1 MINSTLPVAI
11 IGGGPVGIAAAA
23 HLVKR
28 NEQFILFESEEE
40 IGTNFSDYGHVR
52 LFSPWEYNIDEA
64 AKELLVKHH
73 IPLPPKDELP
83 FGEEIVSKYLKPLT
97 QLPEMKPY
105 IHVNSRVLHVGKKG
119 FDKVKTKGRDQAPFF
134 IRVKENGTEERIYEA
149 KAVIDATG
157 TWQNPNP
164 INAEGLMTDNE
175 KGVSNQIYYG
185 IPDVLNRDRDRY
197 KNKTVAVVGSGHSAI
212 NTLLDLTKLKE
223 QTEHTQI
230 IWILRKQDTTDVFGG
245 EGNDQLP
252 ARGELGTK
260 LRNTLENGHIKAYP
274 SMLIQSISSTSDGK
288 LNICGYQQQKQ
299 KVIHNID
306 EMIANTGARPDFQFL
321 KEIRHT
327 FDSALE
333 CVPDLADLI
342 DPNIH
347 SCGTVRPHG
356 EKELRQPEKNFYII
370 GSKSYGRAP
379 TFLLATGY
387 EQARSVV
394 AYITG
399 DHESAQQV
407 KLKLPETGVCK
418 LTPKPPAAKTSC
430 CCD

>member
-1 MINSTLPVAI
+1 M
-11 IGGGPVGIAAAA
+11 
-23 HLVKR
+23 
-28 NEQFILFESEEE
+28 
-40 IGTNFSDYGHVR
+40 SD
-52 LFSPWEYNIDEA
+52 
-64 AKELLVKHH
+64 
-73 IPLPPKDELP
+73 
-83 FGEEIVSKYLKPLT
+83 
-97 QLPEMKPY
+97 
-105 IHVNSRVLHVGKKG
+105 
-119 FDKVKTKGRDQAPFF
+119 
-134 IRVKENGTEERIYEA
+134 
-149 KAVIDATG
+149 
-157 TWQNPNP
+157 
-164 INAEGLMTDNE
+164 
-175 KGVSNQIYYG
+175 QIYYG
-185 IPDVLNRDRDRY
+185 IPDVLNRDKDRY

-212 NTLLDLTKLKE
+212 NTLLDLTQLKE
-223 QTEHTQI
+223 QTENTEI
-230 IWILRKQDTTDVFGG
+230 IWILRKQDITEVFGG

-252 ARGELGTK
+252 ARGQLGTR
-260 LRNTLENGHIKAYP
+260 LRNVLNNGEIKAYP
-274 SMLIQSISSTSDGK
+274 SMFIESISLASGGK
-288 LNICGYQQQKQ
+288 LNILGHRQQEQKM
-299 KVIHNID
+299 INNID
-306 EMIANTGARPDFQFL
+306 EIIANTGARPDFQFL

-399 DHESAQQV
+399 DKESAERV
-407 KLKLPETGVCK
+407 ELKLPETGVCK
-418 LTPKPPAAKTSC
+418 LTPKPSAAKTSC

>member
-1 MINSTLPVAI
+1 MMNKILPVAI

-28 NEQFILFESEEE
+28 NEAFILFESGKE
-40 IGTNFSDYGHVR
+40 IGTNFLDYGHVR

-64 AKELLVKHH
+64 AKELLLKHH
-73 IPLPPKDELP
+73 ISLPPKDELP
-83 FGEEIVSKYLKPLT
+83 LGEEIVFKYLKPLS

-105 IHVNSRVLHVGKKG
+105 IHMNSRVLHVGKKG
-119 FDKVKTKGRDQAPFF
+119 FDKVKTKGRDQAPF
-134 IRVKENGTEERIYEA
+134 ILRVKVDNKEEKIYEA

-164 INAEGLMTDNE
+164 LNAEGLITDNE
-175 KGVSNQIYYG
+175 KRVSDQIYYG
-185 IPDVLNRDRDRY
+185 IPDVLNRDKDRY

-212 NTLLDLTKLKE
+212 NTLLDLTQLKE
-223 QTEHTQI
+223 QTENTEI
-230 IWILRKQDTTDVFGG
+230 IWILRKQDITEVFGG

-252 ARGELGTK
+252 ARGQLGTR
-260 LRNTLENGHIKAYP
+260 LRNVLNNGEIKAYP
-274 SMLIQSISSTSDGK
+274 SMFIESISLASGGK
-288 LNICGYQQQKQ
+288 LNILGHRQQEQKM
-299 KVIHNID
+299 INNID
-306 EMIANTGARPDFQFL
+306 EIIANTGARPDFQFL

-399 DHESAQQV
+399 DKESAERV
-407 KLKLPETGVCK
+407 ELKLPETGVCK
-418 LTPKPPAAKTSC
+418 LTPKPSAAKTSC

>member
-1 MINSTLPVAI
+1 MKKTLPVAI

-28 NEQFILFESEEE
+28 NESFILFESGKE
-40 IGTNFSDYGHVR
+40 IGTNFLNYGHVR
-52 LFSPWEYNIDEA
+52 LFSPWEYNIDQA
-64 AKELLVKHH
+64 AKVLLQKHN

-83 FGEEIVSKYLKPLT
+83 LGEEIVSKYLKPLT
-97 QLPEMKPY
+97 ELPELKPY
-105 IHVNSRVLHVGKKG
+105 IHVNSPVLHVGKKG
-119 FDKVKTKGRDQAPFF
+119 VDKVKTKGRDQAPFV
-134 IRVKENGTEERIYEA
+134 IRVKVNNTEEKIYEA

-164 INAEGLMTDNE
+164 INAEGLITDAE
-175 KGVSNQIYYG
+175 KRISNQIYYG
-185 IPDVLNRDRDRY
+185 IPDILNRDRNRY
-197 KNKTVAVVGSGHSAI
+197 KNKTVAVVGSGHSAV
-212 NTLLDLTKLKE
+212 NTLLDLTQLKE
-223 QTEHTQI
+223 QTENTEI
-230 IWILRKQDTTDVFGG
+230 IWILRKQDITEVFGG

-252 ARGELGTK
+252 ARGQLGTR
-260 LRNTLENGHIKAYP
+260 LRGILENGLIKAYP
-274 SMLIQSISSTSDGK
+274 STFIENIAPTSDGK
-288 LNICGYQQQKQ
+288 LNIFGSQQQEQ
-299 KVIHNID
+299 KTIKDVD
-306 EMIANTGARPDFQFL
+306 EIIANTGARPDFQFL

-333 CVPDLADLI
+333 CVPDLANLI

-399 DHESAQQV
+399 DKESAERV
-407 KLKLPETGVCK
+407 ELKLPETGVCK
-418 LTPKPPAAKTSC
+418 LTPKSSVDKTSC